1 MTATTDLEAQV
12 RLLKL
17 EIAVSQVWTL
27 LASVINKE
35 QFNRLNVIR
44 QKEITLLEARLD
56 AIETQVNTLQDAYN
70 NLL

>member
-56 AIETQVNTLQDAYN
+56 AIETQVGTLQDAYN

>member
-17 EIAVSQVWTL
+17 EIAVSQIWTL

-56 AIETQVNTLQDAYN
+56 AVETQVNTLQDAYN